1 MSSSEDDDNYINEV
15 EIEGDKPKITEKQR
29 NELLKKGEDSTC
41 KISLPDIN
49 KGNGF
54 FCQMLYNEN
63 KCNVLIV
70 RNKIINQENLK
81 K

>member
-1 MSSSEDDDNYINEV
+1 MYFKRSSSEDDNTYINEGA
-15 EIEGDKPKITEKQR
+15 IEGDKPKITEKQR

-54 FCQMLYNEN
+54 FCQILN
-63 KCNVLIV
+63 K
-70 RNKIINQENLK
+70 K
-81 K
+81 KKVMFLL

>member
-54 FCQMLYNEN
+54 FCLNLN
-63 KCNVLIV
+63 K
-70 RNKIINQENLK
+70 K
-81 K
+81 KKVMFLL